1 MFQTPFLKVG
11 NSLRRTLRRAG
22 AFIGLAVFAAVTL
35 AAAPAFDQGEYAARR
50 QKLMAKIPDGVAVI
64 FGAQT
69 LAGYTSFFQS
79 NDFMYLCGVEIP
91 NAVLIVDGIRKSSTL
106 FFTISESEASTEGI
120 SPAFL
125 KDPKKESGLE
135 AVLPAERFDATLA
148 GLAART
154 KVLYA
159 PFSPE
164 ELAREC
170 SLEKLRTY
178 QRTMVFDA
186 WDGRQTRE
194 LQAVK
199 HLKERFP
206 GVEVRDLSPFVWGLR
221 MIKTPAE
228 IELMR
233 KAARIAVR
241 VYPEVM
247 KATRPGMRE
256 YEIAALFEYLCKKE
270 GCQDLAYYVIVRS
283 GENLGSGHEHKN
295 MRVLQDGEVMVID
308 AGPRLDY
315 YNIDIQVTY
324 PVNGKFTPRQ
334 KEIYEAVNALH
345 EANMKVYRPG
355 LTVDQ
360 CQSEVETILKGKGF
374 DLTKEHFAR
383 LKGGF
388 GHYIGLAVHDVLGG
402 PTVLQPGMV
411 MVNEP
416 GYVSRTERV
425 GASVEDTILITD
437 TGCENL
443 TAGLP
448 RTVEEIEA
456 VMRKGANPPP
466 PKKSGLK

>member
-1 MFQTPFLKVG
+1 MLKTPFSNAK
-11 NSLRRTLRRAG
+11 SPRPRMLRQAVAFAG
-22 AFIGLAVFAAVTL
+22 LVWFAAAAL
-35 AAAPAFDQGEYAARR
+35 AAGPAFDQAEYAARR
-50 QKLMAKIPDGVAVI
+50 QKLMAAIPDGVAVI

-69 LAGYTSFFQS
+69 LPGYTSFFQG
-79 NDFMYLCGVEIP
+79 NDFLYLCGVEVP

-106 FFTISESEASTEGI
+106 FYTISDSDARTEGI

-148 GLAART
+148 GLAARA

-170 SLEKLRTY
+170 SLEKLRTF
-178 QRTMVFDA
+178 QRTMVFDS
-186 WDGRQTRE
+186 WDGRLTRE
-194 LQAVK
+194 LQIVNR
-199 HLKERFP
+199 LKERFP
-206 GVEVRDLSPFVWGLR
+206 GVEVRDLSPLVWNLR
-221 MIKTPAE
+221 VIKTPAE

-256 YEIAALFEYLCKKE
+256 YEVAALFEYLCKKE

-295 MRVLQDGEVMVID
+295 TRVLQDGEIMVID

-334 KEIYEAVNALH
+334 KEIYEAVKALH

-355 LTVDQ
+355 LTLTQ
-360 CQSEVETILKGKGF
+360 CQSEVETILKGQGF
-374 DLTKEHFAR
+374 DLTKDYFAR

-402 PTVLQPGMV
+402 PTVLQPGMLFA
-411 MVNEP
+411 NEP
-416 GYVSRTERV
+416 GYVSAAERV
-425 GASVEDTILITD
+425 GASVEDTILITE

-448 RTVEEIEA
+448 RTVDEIEA
-456 VMRKGANPPP
+456 VMRKAGNPPP
-466 PKKSGLK
+466 AKK